1 MLELGVLVSGSGTN
15 LQAIWDAVAGGELD
29 ARVRIVVS
37 NKPGVLALERA
48 ERAGVPSL
56 VIRHQDFGTRE
67 DFDHELVS
75 ALQGAGARLVVLA
88 GFMRVLTPGFL
99 RAFPGRVVNIHPSL
113 LPSFP
118 GVRAQAQ
125 ALAHGVKVTGCT
137 VHFVDEGV
145 DTGPIIAQRAVPVL
159 DADTAT
165 TLTTRILEQEHS
177 LLVEAL
183 RRLAARQEPR

>member
-1 MLELGVLVSGSGTN
+1 M
-15 LQAIWDAVAGGELD
+15 
-29 ARVRIVVS
+29 
-37 NKPGVLALERA
+37 
-48 ERAGVPSL
+48 
-56 VIRHQDFGTRE
+56 
-67 DFDHELVS
+67 
-75 ALQGAGARLVVLA
+75 
-88 GFMRVLTPGFL
+88 

-183 RRLAARQEPR
+183 RRLAARQEPG